1 MGKMIALPSIA
12 VAVAATGLTSNDEGK
27 LFRFTLKHSV
37 LLACVVGLIATLF
50 AYVFPGLVPNL

>member
-27 LFRFTLKHSV
+27 LFRFTLTHSV
-37 LLACVVGLIATLF
+37 LLACVVGLISTLF
-50 AYVFPGLVPNL
+50 AYVFPGLVPDS